1 MRPRSGLARDEGAF
15 FKGLGVLWVL
25 PTPLER
31 QGTLACPAGAPFL
44 GKKWGKEP
52 PGEEVPPPGP
62 PSLVGLCGGG
72 CTSFLVPGLRP
83 SPCHAGNGPP
93 TGWAGWG
100 RGGVPFGRRQRVTV
114 RVSTFPPDNKP
125 LLPPARAGG
134 RAMRRWS
141 LRPQARPLHDQPPSP
156 VPPTREW
163 GSKGK
168 EPPSP
173 WCSFPYFFKEIGP
186 RPGGHRSRPF
196 QRR

>member
-72 CTSFLVPGLRP
+72 LYFLRDTRP
-83 SPCHAGNGPP
+83 AALTLEGP
-93 TGWAGWG
+93 
-100 RGGVPFGRRQRVTV
+100 
-114 RVSTFPPDNKP
+114 
-125 LLPPARAGG
+125 
-134 RAMRRWS
+134 
-141 LRPQARPLHDQPPSP
+141 
-156 VPPTREW
+156 
-163 GSKGK
+163 
-168 EPPSP
+168 
-173 WCSFPYFFKEIGP
+173 
-186 RPGGHRSRPF
+186 
-196 QRR
+196 